1 MTSDTIRDDVA
12 EASRPATAPTGT
24 ERPKVAREPLL
35 ERIPSPI
42 MIGTAVLLLLAV
54 WEFVVR
60 VGWVSEFVLP
70 LASDTARALADV
82 LSDLFT
88 GGNVWDNFRVTIQ
101 QALLGLFF
109 ASIIGFLVGALIAET
124 VIGRRVIQPFMVA
137 LYAAPK
143 VALAPVFVAWF
154 GFGLTPKVVMAVT
167 IAFFPVMVDT
177 AAGLAGIDEDADKMF
192 TTLRANRLQ
201 RFVKLKLPT
210 ALPFVFAGLKSAAVL
225 SLIGSLVAEFS
236 GGGRGIGSLIQAA
249 SLRFNLDR
257 VFAYVILLSVTAF
270 LIYWVIDLIERRV
283 VFWRTSGFIP
293 TQS

>member
-1 MTSDTIRDDVA
+1 MTTHTA
-12 EASRPATAPTGT
+12 EHHAAASPTGT
-24 ERPKVAREPLL
+24 PPPPAAAHRPSSREPLL
-35 ERIPSPI
+35 ERVPTP
-42 MIGTAVLLLLAV
+42 VLVGFALVILVAV

-70 LASDTARALADV
+70 LASDTGRALVDV
-82 LSDLFT
+82 VSDLVS
-88 GGNVWDNFRVTIQ
+88 GGNVWTNYRVTIL
-101 QALLGLFF
+101 QALLGLLF
-109 ASIIGFLVGALIAET
+109 ASVIGFVVGALIAET

-177 AAGLAGIDEDADKMF
+177 AAGLSGIDEDADKMF
-192 TTLRANRLQ
+192 TTMRANRLQ

-225 SLIGSLVAEFS
+225 ALIGSLVAEFS

-257 VFAYVILLSVTAF
+257 VFAYVILLSATAF
-270 LIYWVIDLIERRV
+270 FIYWLIDLVERRV
-283 VFWRTSGFIP
+283 VFWRKSGFIP
-293 TQS
+293 SES

>member
-1 MTSDTIRDDVA
+1 MTSDTLRDDVA
-12 EASRPATAPTGT
+12 QASSPTAPTRVT
-24 ERPKVAREPLL
+24 ERPKPVREPLL

-109 ASIIGFLVGALIAET
+109 ASIIGFIVGALIAET

>member
-1 MTSDTIRDDVA
+1 MSTH
-12 EASRPATAPTGT
+12 EAVQAASGSSRRQPP
-24 ERPKVAREPLL
+24 REPLL
-35 ERIPSPI
+35 ERLPTPI
-42 MIGTAVLLLLAV
+42 LVGGALVVLVAV

-70 LASDTARALADV
+70 LASDTWLALVDV
-82 LSDLFT
+82 VTDLVT
-88 GGNVWDNFRVTIQ
+88 GGNVWDNYRVTMQ
-101 QALLGLFF
+101 QAILGLFF
-109 ASIIGFLVGALIAET
+109 AGVIGFVVGALIAET
-124 VIGRRVIQPFMVA
+124 VVGRRVIQPFMVA

-177 AAGLAGIDEDADKMF
+177 AAGLSGIDEDADKMF
-192 TTLRANRLQ
+192 TTIRANRLQ

-225 SLIGSLVAEFS
+225 ALIGALVAEFS
-236 GGGRGIGSLIQAA
+236 GGGRGLGALIQTA

-270 LIYWVIDLIERRV
+270 AIYWIIDRIERKV
-283 VFWRTSGFIP
+283 VFWRKSGFIP
-293 TQS
+293 AES